1 MYTIGGVII
10 VGSLSLI
17 FLNGVNELPSTPSR
31 IKAAV
36 LPAFGLLIRENVL
49 PYLLNDFHII
59 I

>member
-1 MYTIGGVII
+1 M
-10 VGSLSLI
+10 GSLSLI